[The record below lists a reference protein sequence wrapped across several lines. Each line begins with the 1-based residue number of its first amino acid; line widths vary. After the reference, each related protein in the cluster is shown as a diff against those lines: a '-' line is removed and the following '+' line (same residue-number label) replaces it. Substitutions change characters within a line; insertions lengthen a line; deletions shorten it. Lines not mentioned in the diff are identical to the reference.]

1 MGVSSGG
8 VTEEI
13 IAKFHGEKF
22 EELRRLLK
30 AGKPV
35 YDFEKKVFV
44 VLADSELVE
53 QFCERFSHKPS
64 AALKIKYLTP
74 VQAEED

>member
-1 MGVSSGG
+1 M
-8 VTEEI
+8 TEEI

-53 QFCERFSHKPS
+53 QFCERFSHKPVPRES
-64 AALKIKYLTP
+64 ARRSQPTRVSPRKIP
-74 VQAEED
+74 